1 MLSYKN
7 FSVADSVPVQRTPEH
22 SCFYH
27 PNVGQYGLY
36 LSLFE
41 GGNSITAF
49 RLDKFG
55 TEQCSD

>member
-7 FSVADSVPVQRTPEH
+7 FSVEDSVPIQRTPEH

-36 LSLFE
+36 LSQFVAV
-41 GGNSITAF
+41 NSITTF
-49 RLDKFG
+49 RIDKFG
-55 TEQCSD
+55 TEQRSD